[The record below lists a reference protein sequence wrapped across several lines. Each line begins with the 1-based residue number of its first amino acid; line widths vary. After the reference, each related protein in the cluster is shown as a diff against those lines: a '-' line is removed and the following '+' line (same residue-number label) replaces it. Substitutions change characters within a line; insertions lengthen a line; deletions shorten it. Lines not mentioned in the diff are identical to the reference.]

1 MNTMNDAIIKSS
13 NKKKN
18 RWSKST
24 EANGITK
31 RIEVRESDNNGYI
44 INLSV
49 YGDVPQKDG
58 TTKWISKDKEIISK
72 TNPLGSEDDEFTK
85 SMNSLEEALGDSL
98 NFEEV

>member
-1 MNTMNDAIIKSS
+1 MSEIGNKIMESS

-31 RIEVRESDNNGYI
+31 RIEVRESDNDGYI
-44 INLSV
+44 ISLSV

-58 TTKWISKDKEIISK
+58 STKWISKDKEIISK
-72 TNPLGSEDDEFTK
+72 TNPLATEEDEFQK
-85 SMNSLEEALGDSL
+85 SMNTLESALGDSL
-98 NFEEV
+98 EFQDI